1 MKGIHRKGLKMNE
14 IELKTVQLTLD
25 ENQICVLDSIMNTI
39 RHDYASVWGSRDDYE
54 VLRQYIKTK
63 VMEVI

>member
-1 MKGIHRKGLKMNE
+1 MNE
-14 IELKTVQLTLD
+14 VELKTVQLILD

-39 RHDYASVWGSRDDYE
+39 RHDYPSVWSTRSDYE
-54 VLRQYIKTK
+54 LLRQYIKTK

>member
-1 MKGIHRKGLKMNE
+1 MNE
-14 IELKTVQLTLD
+14 VELKTVQLILD